1 MILDNF
7 VIERA
12 FAILTR
18 RLKAGTVS
26 VSNPDL
32 VEKYLLHKLISEER
46 EIFGALWLDVKNRV
60 IGIEDIALGSISTA
74 NIYPREIVKSA
85 LKHNAASAIFYHN
98 HPSGEPVP
106 SEADKVMT
114 ANMKKLLRMMD
125 VRLLD
130 HIIVSGTKTRSLAK
144 RGEI

>member
-1 MILDNF
+1 MIFENF

-12 FAILTR
+12 LAILTR

-26 VSNPDL
+26 VANPDL
-32 VEKYLLHKLISEER
+32 AEEYLLHKLILEER
-46 EIFGALWLDVKNRV
+46 EIFGALWLDVKNRL
-60 IGIEDIALGSISTA
+60 IGIEDIALGSINTV
-74 NIYPREIVKSA
+74 NVYPREVVKSA
-85 LKHNAASAIFYHN
+85 MRHNAANVIFYHN

-114 ANMKKLLRMMD
+114 ANMKKLLRLVD

-130 HIIVSGTKTRSLAK
+130 HIIISGTKTRSLAK
-144 RGEI
+144 RGEL